1 LLIRGK
7 VINLSQKILNKL
19 IYRIAEVSSNAGEG
33 HVPSALSILDI
44 VWAIYNNFVNIDLI
58 KNNSKKR
65 DIFILSKGHGCLA
78 QYVVLEE
85 KKIFPK
91 NFLDSFCKYNSK
103 FGGHPDAN
111 KIKGIEC
118 STGSLGHGLPF
129 AAGMAYGNKL
139 LKINSKVIS
148 IVGDGECNEG
158 SIWETCLIASHYKLS
173 NLICVIDKNKSTD
186 RALKIDNLV
195 KKFESFG
202 WKTIE
207 INGHSHPEIIKS
219 LSIKSEKP
227 IAIVAN
233 TIKGKGIKFME
244 NNPEWHH
251 KNINK
256 ELLKKIKLNIL

>member
-1 LLIRGK
+1 LT
-7 VINLSQKILNKL
+7 QKILNKL
-19 IYRIAEVSSNAGEG
+19 TYRIAEISSKAREG

-44 VWAIYNNFVNIDLI
+44 VWTIYNNFININLI

-85 KKIFPK
+85 KKILPK
-91 NFLDSFCKYNSK
+91 NFIDSFCKFNSK
-103 FGGHPDAN
+103 LGGHPDAN

-118 STGSLGHGLPF
+118 STGSLGHGFPF
-129 AAGMAYGNKL
+129 AAGIAYGNKL
-139 LKINSKVIS
+139 LKIDSKIIS
-148 IVGDGECNEG
+148 MVGDGECNEG
-158 SIWETCLIASHYKLS
+158 SIWETCLIASHHKLN
-173 NLICVIDKNKSTD
+173 NLTCIVDKNKSTD
-186 RALKIDNLV
+186 RALKINNLA

-207 INGHSHPEIIKS
+207 INGHSEREIIKS

-227 IAIVAN
+227 IAIIAN
-233 TIKGKGIKFME
+233 TIKGKRIEFME

-256 ELLKKIKLNIL
+256 ELLEKIKLEILK

>member
-1 LLIRGK
+1 MT
-7 VINLSQKILNKL
+7 QKILNKL
-19 IYRIAEVSSNAGEG
+19 TYRIAEVSSKAREG

-44 VWAIYNNFVNIDLI
+44 VWAIYNNFININLI

-85 KKIFPK
+85 KKILPK
-91 NFLDSFCKYNSK
+91 NFIDSFCKFNSK

-118 STGSLGHGLPF
+118 STGSLGHGFPF
-129 AAGMAYGNKL
+129 AAGIAYGNKL
-139 LKINSKVIS
+139 LKIDSKIIS

-158 SIWETCLIASHYKLS
+158 SIWETCLIASHHKLN
-173 NLICVIDKNKSTD
+173 NLTCIVDKNKSTD
-186 RALKIDNLV
+186 RALKINNLS

-207 INGHSHPEIIKS
+207 INGHSQREIIKS

-227 IAIVAN
+227 IAIIAN
-233 TIKGKGIKFME
+233 TIKGKRIKFME

-256 ELLKKIKLNIL
+256 ELLEKIKLEILK